1 MTGQDALLTMRRAGR
16 KPAFVFVVDGDSE
29 YDKTRSS
36 DWQREPNPFAEK
48 HFAHLRVMATDVPEA
63 LDFRCVVGL
72 RVLLM
77 SERSEARGIRLFNAI
92 KGESP
97 SFLIADM
104 GDEVLTHPEVF
115 HG

>member
-1 MTGQDALLTMRRAGR
+1 MTGHDALLTMRRAGR
-16 KPAFVFVVDGDSE
+16 KPSMVFVVDGDSE
-29 YDKTRSS
+29 FDRIRSS
-36 DWQREPNPFAEK
+36 DWQREPNLFAEK
-48 HFAHLRVMATDVPEA
+48 HFAHLRVMATDIPEA

-77 SERSEARGIRLFNAI
+77 SERTEARGRRLFNAI

-97 SFLIADM
+97 FFLIADI